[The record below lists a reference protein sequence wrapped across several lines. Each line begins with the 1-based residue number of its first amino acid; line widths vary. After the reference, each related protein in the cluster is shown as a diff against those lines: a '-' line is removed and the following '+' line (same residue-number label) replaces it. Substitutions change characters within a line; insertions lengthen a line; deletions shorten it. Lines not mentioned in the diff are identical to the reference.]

1 MLALTSTW
9 TTILLAAAV
18 ALGPM
23 ATDMYLPSLPQIAN
37 DFDASTSQVQL
48 TLSIYIIGFAFAQ
61 LICGPLADRYGRK
74 PVMIGGLA
82 LFALASIGCAMA
94 TNIEMLHLS
103 RFLQALGG
111 SAGPVLGRAIV
122 RDVYAPKDAAR
133 ILAILAG
140 IMALAPA
147 IAPTFGGI
155 MVTSLGWHWIFI
167 VMAIY
172 ALITT
177 GVIAIGLPEPLRPD
191 YRQPFRPRQLL
202 ANYRRIG
209 TDATFLGYALTSA
222 AIYGGLFAFLSGSA
236 FVLIDVLGVPVEHYG
251 LYNVFIAIGYLIGN
265 IASIRLARHRQP
277 DQILLYGLL
286 ATIAGG
292 GSMTIL
298 ALQQIHSPWA
308 IVLPQAAFMIGT
320 GMILP
325 QTMAGALANF
335 PRMAGSASAL
345 LGFIQ
350 MAAAATAGAL
360 VGHFHNGTPMVMAA
374 TIVICA
380 LLGTGLYLLLVQRNP
395 TEVFE
400 TREATSRS

>member
-1 MLALTSTW
+1 MLALTSVW

-23 ATDMYLPSLPQIAN
+23 ATDMYLPALPQIAS
-37 DFDASTSQVQL
+37 DFDAGTNQVQL

-74 PVMIGGLA
+74 PVMIGGLG
-82 LFALASIGCAMA
+82 LFALGSIGCALA
-94 TNIEMLHLS
+94 TNIEMLYLC

-122 RDVYAPKDAAR
+122 RDIYAPKDAAR

-155 MVTSLGWHWIFI
+155 MVASLDWHWIFI
-167 VMAIY
+167 VMAAY
-172 ALITT
+172 ALIMT

-191 YRQPFRPRQLL
+191 YRQPFRPGQLL
-202 ANYRRIG
+202 SNYRRIG
-209 TDATFLGYALTSA
+209 TDTTFLGYALTSA

-236 FVLIDVLGVPVEHYG
+236 FVLIDVLSVPPEHYG
-251 LYNVFIAIGYLIGN
+251 LYNAFTALGYLIGN
-265 IASIRLARHRQP
+265 IASIRLARHRHP
-277 DQILLYGLL
+277 DQVLLYGLIT
-286 ATIAGG
+286 AIAGG
-292 GSMTIL
+292 GSMAIL

-308 IVLPQAAFMIGT
+308 IVLPQAVFMIGT

-345 LGFIQ
+345 LGFVQ
-350 MAAAATAGAL
+350 MAAAATTGAL
-360 VGHFHNGTPMVMAA
+360 VGHLHNDTPVVMAA
-374 TIVICA
+374 TIAICA
-380 LLGTGLYLLLVQRNP
+380 ILATVLYLLLVQRNP

>member
-1 MLALTSTW
+1 
-9 TTILLAAAV
+9 
-18 ALGPM
+18 
-23 ATDMYLPSLPQIAN
+23 
-37 DFDASTSQVQL
+37 
-48 TLSIYIIGFAFAQ
+48 
-61 LICGPLADRYGRK
+61 
-74 PVMIGGLA
+74 
-82 LFALASIGCAMA
+82 
-94 TNIEMLHLS
+94 MLHLS

-147 IAPTFGGI
+147 IAPTFGGM

-202 ANYRRIG
+202 SNYRCIG

-286 ATIAGG
+286 STIAGG
-292 GSMTIL
+292 GSMAIL
-298 ALQQIHSPWA
+298 ALQQIHNPWA

-380 LLGTGLYLLLVQRNP
+380 LLGTGLYLILIQRNP

>member
-1 MLALTSTW
+1 
-9 TTILLAAAV
+9 
-18 ALGPM
+18 M
-23 ATDMYLPSLPQIAN
+23 ATDMYLPALPQIAS
-37 DFDASTSQVQL
+37 DFEASTSQVQL
-48 TLSIYIIGFAFAQ
+48 TLSIYIIGFAVAQ

-147 IAPTFGGI
+147 IAPTFGGM

-202 ANYRRIG
+202 SNYRCIG

-286 ATIAGG
+286 STIAGG
-292 GSMTIL
+292 GSMAIL
-298 ALQQIHSPWA
+298 ALQQIHNPWA

-380 LLGTGLYLLLVQRNP
+380 LLGTGLYLILIQRNP